1 MNMAEEFRQDM
12 LQENHRDYMHELR
25 LRRDLEYALEEL
37 GATELIESLEQ
48 LTKKLND
55 LGYELTV
62 QELLDHII

>member
-1 MNMAEEFRQDM
+1 MDLAEEFRQDM
-12 LQENHRDYMHELR
+12 LQEDHRDHMHELR